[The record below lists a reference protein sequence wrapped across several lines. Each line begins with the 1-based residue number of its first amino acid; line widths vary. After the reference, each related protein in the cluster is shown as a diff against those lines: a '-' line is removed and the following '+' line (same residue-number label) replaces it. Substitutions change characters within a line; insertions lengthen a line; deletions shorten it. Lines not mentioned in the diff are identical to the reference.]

1 MPSKLALYS
10 TLTLTA
16 FVMLSVLVAFF
27 NPVPYGMLYQGTLLA
42 NVAGFLAFFLIAASG
57 GMMIFRRSLLRRFR
71 NPDLLRGIHVWVA
84 AAAGVFLIIHVVFF
98 LLFPVTL
105 PVLFGYVATYAAF
118 VIWVSGLLFMEGLR
132 SSLFYHGILS
142 LIGASLILGHVFGPV
157 AISGIALVLTAAVV
171 LGTAVWQF
179 VRLSKSGT
187 PQSTA

>member
-1 MPSKLALYS
+1 M
-10 TLTLTA
+10 
-16 FVMLSVLVAFF
+16 FSVLVAFF
-27 NPVPYGMLYQGTLLA
+27 NPVPYGMLYRGTLLA
-42 NVAGFLAFFLIAASG
+42 NVSGFLAFFLIAASG

-84 AAAGVFLIIHVVFF
+84 AAAGVFLIVHVVFF

-142 LIGASLILGHVFGPV
+142 LIGASLILGHVFGAGRSVPV
-157 AISGIALVLTAAVV
+157 AISGIALVLTAVVV

-179 VRLSKSGT
+179 ARLSKTG
-187 PQSTA
+187 PPRNTA